1 MHEREDNLRR
11 YEPVPDE
18 LVLAA
23 VDRAERHRGHER
35 EGVLWADIVAHLGF
49 VKSGWTT
56 QQLRPQRDALIA
68 AELMAVGRRQG
79 LDVWSLTDAGRAQ
92 LEAARRAGR
101 MGELPEAP
109 QHRVWRDARAHAA
122 ELVEPLRASARAGAE
137 EALALLDD
145 RQRSRSDAW
154 LLLAERLGKVYRQL
168 GLATHCVYE
177 WPEPDD
183 GRADIDDYEDPGD
196 EQLDADGRGH
206 LRYLRRYRRSQ
217 GNLRLDEPA
226 QQEASAR
233 QLITVR
239 RRWSVSCAPGCTPR
253 SATLRRVR
261 AGHRRSGARG
271 SPRVVRRAPRA
282 LRAYVGAARSHRLEH
297 AQTGGGDASR
307 PASARAGD
315 DRGA

>member
-233 QLITVR
+233 QLITVPPEMVSELRAGLHTALGDAAQGSRRSSTLGGARITPSGTSSTASASSVRGRCSISSVGARPNR
-239 RRWSVSCAPGCTPR
+239 RRRCVSTCVGTG
-253 SATLRRVR
+253 RR
-261 AGHRRSGARG
+261 
-271 SPRVVRRAPRA
+271 
-282 LRAYVGAARSHRLEH
+282 
-297 AQTGGGDASR
+297 
-307 PASARAGD
+307 
-315 DRGA
+315 